1 MDPYNEQRLRDEVIY
16 LHSLW
21 HQGHRTPS
29 PTVNLHPSNSTRF
42 KKPKKKTPKF
52 NARKK
57 NLGNFSGKEWPVKP
71 LPADPPLNQSGW
83 PELKL
88 KPKPQP
94 TRLPTPEELE
104 RHNWNKIQ
112 QRALIS
118 AKEFYSNNSD
128 DDEDDGDEDD
138 DMSEDDD
145 NVENKEYDFFWKLF
159 NGDEELKTYYVKH
172 CGGGGEFS
180 CLVCGGANE
189 KQGKRFKDCIAMVQ
203 HSVSIAK
210 TKKRRSHRDY
220 GKVIC
225 RVLGWD
231 IDQLPSSIVSDHK
244 SSELQGND
252 VNVHKDVNNLNNVVD
267 DENSNGRTHDVEETV
282 DGESM
287 VCEDISVVANVE
299 VENNRNQVLNEA
311 EGYTGG
317 AVNSLCRNM
326 ASTMVLTAGTSTM

>member
-21 HQGHRTPS
+21 HQGHPTPS
-29 PTVNLHPSNSTRF
+29 PTVNLHPSNPTRF
-42 KKPKKKTPKF
+42 KKPKKKPPKF
-52 NARKK
+52 NTRKK
-57 NLGNFSGKEWPVKP
+57 NLGNFSGKEWSVKP

-104 RHNWNKIQ
+104 RHNWNQIQ
-112 QRALIS
+112 QRALNS

-128 DDEDDGDEDD
+128 DDDDDDDDEDD

-159 NGDEELKTYYVKH
+159 NGDEELKAYYVKH

-180 CLVCGGANE
+180 SLVCGGANE
-189 KQGKRFKDCIAMVQ
+189 KQGKRFKDWF
-203 HSVSIAK
+203 
-210 TKKRRSHRDY
+210 
-220 GKVIC
+220 
-225 RVLGWD
+225 LG

-267 DENSNGRTHDVEETV
+267 DENLNGRTHDVAETV
-282 DGESM
+282 GNLWF
-287 VCEDISVVANVE
+287 V
-299 VENNRNQVLNEA
+299 RTFL
-311 EGYTGG
+311 
-317 AVNSLCRNM
+317 
-326 ASTMVLTAGTSTM
+326 